1 MVIVMF
7 FCCFKPYRVSSTNDY
22 KLKPGISGHIYV
34 VKEREFIK
42 TKENIYKI
50 GKSTCIKNRMPSYP
64 KDSSILIIIQ
74 TGSYDVHDIE
84 KQFIRNM
91 DKLFIKRTDIGTE
104 YYECEQGEIMGECM
118 LLLNSIHRLRYES
131 RQ

>member
-1 MVIVMF
+1 
-7 FCCFKPYRVSSTNDY
+7 
-22 KLKPGISGHIYV
+22 
-34 VKEREFIK
+34 
-42 TKENIYKI
+42 
-50 GKSTCIKNRMPSYP
+50 MPSYP